1 MPILFP
7 NINQI
12 RTATCW
18 SGLQDHDHMVFVGA
32 RFFRMWALPGDRSA
46 LRAMNEE
53 END

>member
-32 RFFRMWALPGDRSA
+32 RFFFVGLPGDRSA
-46 LRAMNEE
+46 LRAVNEE